1 MYDSKYHYDNN
12 FFHNPIIG
20 DDFYIYQLGEL
31 YSNEKTAFKE
41 HRQRCDEISL
51 ILSGRGY
58 FYSDGKKIDVQ
69 PGDCFISFRDE
80 LHYIENQN
88 GEPLRFYFCGF
99 TAKSQRA
106 EKIINRI
113 KAFGIHRIE
122 CSDAK
127 NILSAMIDDTW
138 QCAPMSSEMTDARL
152 TELAITLLRHIT
164 TGENCRIGCEFNA
177 KHPPLVYQITRYLET
192 HIYEPDAI
200 GRLEHEF
207 NYNYR
212 FLSELFSRSMQKTLR
227 SYFSELRMERAK
239 EMLDSGK
246 SVTETAEQ
254 LGYSSLHPFSRAY
267 KNHFKIC
274 PSKNKER

>member
-1 MYDSKYHYDNN
+1 
-12 FFHNPIIG
+12 
-20 DDFYIYQLGEL
+20 
-31 YSNEKTAFKE
+31 
-41 HRQRCDEISL
+41 
-51 ILSGRGY
+51 
-58 FYSDGKKIDVQ
+58 
-69 PGDCFISFRDE
+69 
-80 LHYIENQN
+80 
-88 GEPLRFYFCGF
+88 
-99 TAKSQRA
+99 
-106 EKIINRI
+106 
-113 KAFGIHRIE
+113 
-122 CSDAK
+122 
-127 NILSAMIDDTW
+127 
-138 QCAPMSSEMTDARL
+138 MTDARL

-254 LGYSSLHPFSRAY
+254 LDIPHCIRFQEHTKSL
-267 KNHFKIC
+267 
-274 PSKNKER
+274 

>member
-246 SVTETAEQ
+246 KCHRD
-254 LGYSSLHPFSRAY
+254 G
-267 KNHFKIC
+267 
-274 PSKNKER
+274 